1 VLALAAKFACVQN
14 QAMAH
19 THHGHAEHHHHHDHD
34 PTDHGHHSHDHHAL
48 SGKLGLVFAISIA
61 LNVGFVLVESV
72 FGFISH
78 SMALLADAGHN
89 FSDVLGLVAAWGA
102 NVLAARRPSARYTYG
117 LRSSSILAALLN
129 AIILLIAVG
138 GIVVEAV
145 QRLVAPSPVGGVTI
159 ILVACAGVVVNG
171 AAALLLGRSHR
182 GDLNVQSAFAHMLGD
197 TVVSVGVAIS
207 GAVILWTGS
216 FWLDP
221 SVSIAVSVVIV
232 FGTWRLLR
240 RSLDMALHAVPA
252 GIDPAAVR
260 VHLLQVSGVSE
271 VHDLHIWPMSTTTT
285 ALTAHLIMP
294 AGHPG
299 DACLADVAA
308 SLQKSFGIEH
318 ATIQVETGDPAHPC
332 VLVPDHIV

>member
-1 VLALAAKFACVQN
+1 
-14 QAMAH
+14 MAH
-19 THHGHAEHHHHHDHD
+19 THHGHDEHHRH
-34 PTDHGHHSHDHHAL
+34 DHGHHSHDHGGHDHH
-48 SGKLGLVFAISIA
+48 GHDHYHQIGGDLGVVFAVSIA
-61 LNVGFVLVESV
+61 LNLGFVVVEGV

-145 QRLVAPSPVGGVTI
+145 QRLIEPAPVGGVYI
-159 ILVACAGVVVNG
+159 IVVACAGVAVNG
-171 AAALLLGRSHR
+171 LAALLLGHR
-182 GDLNVQSAFAHMLGD
+182 HNGDLNVQSAFAHMLGD
-197 TVVSVGVAIS
+197 ALVSVGVALS
-207 GAVILWTGS
+207 GAVILWTGWL
-216 FWLDP
+216 WLDP
-221 SVSIAVSVVIV
+221 AASIVVSVVIV

-240 RSLDMALHAVPA
+240 HSLDMALQAVPP

-260 VHLLQVSGVSE
+260 LHLLQVSGVSE

-308 SLQKSFGIEH
+308 SLQKRFRIEH

>member
-1 VLALAAKFACVQN
+1 
-14 QAMAH
+14 MAH
-19 THHGHAEHHHHHDHD
+19 THHGHDEHHHHEHGHS
-34 PTDHGHHSHDHHAL
+34 DHGPGHEHGGHDHHGHDHYHAL
-48 SGKLGLVFAISIA
+48 GGELGVIFAISIA
-61 LNVGFVLVESV
+61 LNLGFVVIEGI

-145 QRLVAPSPVGGVTI
+145 QRLVTPEPVGGVTI
-159 ILVACAGVVVNG
+159 IVVACAGVAVNG
-171 AAALLLGRSHR
+171 IAALLLGHR
-182 GDLNVQSAFAHMLGD
+182 HHGDLNVQSAFAHMLSD
-197 TVVSVGVAIS
+197 ALVSVGVAFS
-207 GAVILWTGS
+207 GAVILWAGWL
-216 FWLDP
+216 WLDP
-221 SVSIAVSVVIV
+221 AVSIVVSVVIV

-240 RSLDMALHAVPA
+240 HSLDMALQAVPP

-260 VHLLQVSGVSE
+260 LHLLQVSGVSE

-308 SLQKSFGIEH
+308 SLQKRFGIEH

-332 VLVPDHIV
+332 VLVPDHII

>member
-1 VLALAAKFACVQN
+1 
-14 QAMAH
+14 MAH
-19 THHGHAEHHHHHDHD
+19 THHGRDEHHHHDHD
-34 PTDHGHHSHDHHAL
+34 HSDHGHDHNHHS
-48 SGKLGLVFAISIA
+48 LGSDLGFVFAISIA
-61 LNVGFVLVESV
+61 LNLGFVLIEGI

-89 FSDVLGLVAAWGA
+89 FSDVLGLVVAWGA

-138 GIVVEAV
+138 GIVVEAA
-145 QRLVAPSPVGGVTI
+145 QRFIEPTPVGGVTI
-159 ILVACAGVVVNG
+159 IIVACAGVAVNG
-171 AAALLLGRSHR
+171 VAALLLGRSHH
-182 GDLNVQSAFAHMLGD
+182 GDLNVQSAFAHMLSD
-197 TVVSVGVAIS
+197 AVVSVGVALS
-207 GAVILWTGS
+207 GAVILWTG
-216 FWLDP
+216 WLWVDP
-221 SVSIAVSVVIV
+221 AVSIVVSVVIV

-240 RSLDMALHAVPA
+240 RSLDMALQAVPA

-260 VHLLQVSGVSE
+260 LHLLQVSGVSE

-294 AGHPG
+294 TGHPG

-308 SLQKSFGIEH
+308 SLQKRFGIEH

-332 VLVPDHIV
+332 VLVPDHVV